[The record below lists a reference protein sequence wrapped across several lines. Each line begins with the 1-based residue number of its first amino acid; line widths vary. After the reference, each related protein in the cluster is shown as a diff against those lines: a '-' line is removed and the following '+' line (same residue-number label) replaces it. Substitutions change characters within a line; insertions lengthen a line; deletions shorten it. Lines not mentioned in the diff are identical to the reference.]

1 MSFGLSSHH
10 FLCPYLSNS
19 FLFSCS
25 ILLLGNDFFLCAT
38 GLTEEE
44 VKNLTLFNIVQ
55 NSQLSNLYKMVAGAF
70 ASRAV
75 AAAAVGSTHKTSHN
89 DEWPKAITLS
99 CASFPNDKVTSS
111 SSATSADKEQLYIT
125 VALMEDENRDQRCFH
140 CILTNCQADGKV
152 GSLMTQDLFAKL
164 FAPEKQKKKAVATK

>member
-1 MSFGLSSHH
+1 
-10 FLCPYLSNS
+10 
-19 FLFSCS
+19 
-25 ILLLGNDFFLCAT
+25 
-38 GLTEEE
+38 
-44 VKNLTLFNIVQ
+44 
-55 NSQLSNLYKMVAGAF
+55 MVAGAF
-70 ASRAV
+70 ASR
-75 AAAAVGSTHKTSHN
+75 AAAVGSTHKTSHN